1 MIYNKYIFDFYIT
14 DQNINQLKNEVL
26 ISFYLP
32 KKIDYQLF

>member
-1 MIYNKYIFDFYIT
+1 MIYNKYIFDFSIT

-32 KKIDYQLF
+32 KN

>member
-32 KKIDYQLF
+32 KN